1 MSKKQEEN
9 SLKDRLDPAI
19 VKALQGKKESLKQ
32 VEVDKI
38 EKIRKQKIADR
49 KEREAN
55 KSFEELLGESD
66 LNWKNFK

>member
-9 SLKDRLDPAI
+9 SLKDRLDPAT

-32 VEVDKI
+32 VESNKE

-55 KSFEELLGESD
+55 KSFEELLGESE
-66 LNWKNFK
+66 LNWKKFK